1 MRINGSILAEKYL
14 DPQLNLSSRS
24 EGPIIVKPN
33 YYFVMGDNRDNSSDS
48 RSWGLVPKKYIY
60 GKALLRYWPLSAATV
75 IHHENISPQM
85 PQPPTNQTLRR
96 CRISP
101 RKNKGDRIR
110 ELKLNILDWLRLLLM
125 IFYAPVRGLR
135 EVRDRAP
142 LAAIGLMAL
151 VSQLV
156 YFIITQ
162 WLAGNRSFI
171 YGGPTAVIRL
181 LFQSSLSLLLIGG
194 VLVPIVVFVANIF
207 ERRGRFSL
215 LLQQEYASLASTF
228 LYALVIANIL
238 TIPVAIFLHFSGI
251 QASYVAQSPQS
262 AAQIET
268 WFQLSPEFRAYL
280 QATLSDP
287 SEVALGLFRSFKQF
301 FFAFAAVLG
310 VREVF
315 RFQLRALAISVI
327 GLTLAVFI
335 SPLWTRLLSPILA
348 SPFLLLIGFVL
359 IRGYISGVLRSQRA
373 RESFKQNL
381 EAATLN
387 PADASAHYNLGLIHQ
402 SRGEVEAARERFER
416 AIQIDDDEID
426 AHYQLGRIALLQKRF
441 ADAVRNFEQVVARDP
456 AHSQHEIW
464 REVGATYLAADQFED
479 ARDALERFLENR
491 PSDPEA
497 LYLMGRAHAGLGHR
511 REAASSMQACIEAVK
526 TAPAYKYRADKRWL
540 NEAQQ
545 FIKSSQ

>member
-1 MRINGSILAEKYL
+1 
-14 DPQLNLSSRS
+14 
-24 EGPIIVKPN
+24 
-33 YYFVMGDNRDNSSDS
+33 
-48 RSWGLVPKKYIY
+48 
-60 GKALLRYWPLSAATV
+60 
-75 IHHENISPQM
+75 
-85 PQPPTNQTLRR
+85 
-96 CRISP
+96 
-101 RKNKGDRIR
+101 
-110 ELKLNILDWLRLLLM
+110 M
-125 IFYAPVRGLR
+125 IFYAPARGLR

-151 VSQLV
+151 ISQVAYLV
-156 YFIITQ
+156 ATQ
-162 WLAGNRSFI
+162 LLAGNPAFI
-171 YGGPTAVIRL
+171 LGGPGAVVHL
-181 LFQSSLSLLLIGG
+181 LFQSAISLLLIGG
-194 VLVPIVVFVANIF
+194 VLVPLIVFVANIF

-215 LLQQEYASLASTF
+215 LLQQEYASLASTL
-228 LYALVIANIL
+228 LYALTIANIL
-238 TIPVAIFLHFSGI
+238 TIPVAIFFHFSGI
-251 QASYVAQSPQS
+251 QAAYVAQSLQN
-262 AAQIET
+262 AAQIDT
-268 WFQLSPEFRAYL
+268 WVRLSPSFRTEMQLA
-280 QATLSDP
+280 LSDP
-287 SEVALGLFRSFKQF
+287 RVVAGGLFRSVKWF
-301 FFAFAAVLG
+301 FFAVAAVLS

-315 RFQLRALAISVI
+315 RISALRALAISVV

-335 SPLWTRLLSPILA
+335 SPLWTLLLSPILV
-348 SPFLLLIGFVL
+348 SPFLLLILFML

-402 SRGEVEAARERFER
+402 QRGEVEAARERFER
-416 AIQIDDDEID
+416 AIQIDEEEVD
-426 AHYQLGRIALLQKRF
+426 AHYQLGRIALQQKRF
-441 ADAVRNFEQVVARDP
+441 ADAVKNFEQVVARDP

-464 REVGATYLAADQFED
+464 REVGATYIAAGQFED
-479 ARDALERFLENR
+479 ARDALQRFLEQR